1 MMGVEHGEHG
11 AIVLLVDAEPIDED
25 MGSIGVPL
33 ASFREHFSNHT
44 YAPSTDR
51 DDDTQEAHE
60 ITVPAYRAVSDRYD
74 PDGSMPYV
82 SIESFVQMVAEC
94 FGTDARDA
102 LDVCS
107 DEVRDADGTVVLEMW

>member
-1 MMGVEHGEHG
+1 M
-11 AIVLLVDAEPIDED
+11 
-25 MGSIGVPL
+25 
-33 ASFREHFSNHT
+33 
-44 YAPSTDR
+44 
-51 DDDTQEAHE
+51 
-60 ITVPAYRAVSDRYD
+60 PAYRAVSDRYD